1 MEICPVR
8 AAVIYAD
15 RTDMAK
21 LIGAFSNYASTPKIK
36 VSLGLLAC
44 GM

>member
-15 RTDMAK
+15 RRTDMAE
-21 LIGAFSNYASTPKIK
+21 LIGAFRNYASTSKK
-36 VSLGLLAC
+36 
-44 GM
+44 